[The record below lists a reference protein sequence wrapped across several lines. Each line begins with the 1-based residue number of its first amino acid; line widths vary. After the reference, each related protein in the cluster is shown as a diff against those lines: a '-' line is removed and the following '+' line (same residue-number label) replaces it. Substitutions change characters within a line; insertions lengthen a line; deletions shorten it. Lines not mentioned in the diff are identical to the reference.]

1 MEMAKPDRLGRGL
14 VTVDARNDNL
24 IVLDD
29 VTSIR
34 QRIAGI
40 LVLLLIIAALAI
52 PIGRNFETEGQ
63 GIETPTP
70 RGQQTVLDMC
80 GRWDVPDLIQPLA
93 NSVYPSW
100 NWVCRLVQ
108 E

>member
-1 MEMAKPDRLGRGL
+1 
-14 VTVDARNDNL
+14 VDVRNDNL

-29 VTSIR
+29 VTSVR

-40 LVLLLIIAALAI
+40 VVLLVIIAALAI
-52 PIGRNFETEGQ
+52 PIGRNFDLESQ
-63 GIETPTP
+63 GIETPTSH
-70 RGQQTVLDMC
+70 GQQTVLDMC
-80 GRWDVPDLIQPLA
+80 GNWDVPDLFQPLA

>member
-1 MEMAKPDRLGRGL
+1 
-14 VTVDARNDNL
+14 VDVRNDNL

-29 VTSIR
+29 VTSVR

-40 LVLLLIIAALAI
+40 VVLLVIIAALAI
-52 PIGRNFETEGQ
+52 PLGRNIELEGQ
-63 GIETPTP
+63 NVETPAP
-70 RGQQTVLDMC
+70 HGQQTVLDMC
-80 GRWDVPDLIQPLA
+80 GNWDVPDLFQPLA